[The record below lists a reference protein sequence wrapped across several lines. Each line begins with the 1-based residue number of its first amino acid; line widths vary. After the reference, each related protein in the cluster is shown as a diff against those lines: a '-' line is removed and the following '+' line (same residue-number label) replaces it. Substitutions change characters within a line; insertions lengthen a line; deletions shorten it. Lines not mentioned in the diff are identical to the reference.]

1 MHLGSVYHQVSITI
15 PMFQHSNLSFELLA
29 YSCKFFQDCFIDC
42 IYVVIFDLE
51 IENVSLLGIYVLLN
65 ESEKL
70 YRIHEA
76 KL

>member
-1 MHLGSVYHQVSITI
+1 MQVFS
-15 PMFQHSNLSFELLA
+15 
-29 YSCKFFQDCFIDC
+29 DCFIDC